1 MEFNFN
7 EIALLQNSKVLMQKI
22 QEVMT
27 FLQEKG
33 FEAKIKPYRDG
44 DVWDMLYIDNMLRFN
59 LYVSIPVHDK

>member
-27 FLQEKG
+27 FLQEKD
-33 FEAKIKPYRDG
+33 FEAKIKPYRDA
-44 DVWDMLYIDNMLRFN
+44 DVWDMLYIDNILRFN